1 IALHWQAIQAWLR
14 TTDELPLNLK
24 VIAEG
29 EEEIGSP
36 HFEAFVAANLDR
48 LKCDYCVI
56 SDTSM
61 VAKGFPA
68 ITYAL
73 RGLLYFELRVDAAST
88 DMHSGLLGGVAPN
101 PAQALAEI
109 LTRLKD
115 PSGRVRGP
123 GLYDGVRPKTE
134 DERRQVA
141 AVPFA

>member
-1 IALHWQAIQAWLR
+1 MALQCQAIQAWLR

-29 EEEIGSP
+29 EQEIGSP

-48 LKCDYCVI
+48 LKSDYCVI

-73 RGLLYFELRVDAAST
+73 RGLIYFELRVEAANT
-88 DMHSGLLGGVAPN
+88 DLHSGNLGGIAPN
-101 PAQALAEI
+101 PAQALAEM
-109 LTRLKD
+109 LGRLKD
-115 PSGRVRGP
+115 PADHVLVP
-123 GLYDGVRPKTE
+123 GFYERFRP
-134 DERRQVA
+134 
-141 AVPFA
+141 